1 MIVYSYNRQITP
13 PAPFVHITV
22 QRPDKAAAV
31 PDVPA
36 QLDTAADTTVVP
48 ASVVEILGLVQ
59 LGEAEI
65 MGFGGHITTVPTFL
79 VSLAVREFEPIL
91 VKVLANP
98 DEPCVLLGR
107 DVLNQYRVL
116 LDGPRLKLQIDQ

>member
-13 PAPFVHITV
+13 SAPFVHITV
-22 QRPDKAAAV
+22 ERPDKGAAV
-31 PDVPA
+31 ADVPS
-36 QLDTAADTTVVP
+36 QLDTAADITVVP
-48 ASVVEILGLVQ
+48 ASVVETLGLVQ
-59 LGEAEI
+59 LGEVEI

-79 VSLAVREFEPIL
+79 VSLAIRQFEPII
-91 VKVLANP
+91 VKVLVNP

-116 LDGPRLKLQIDQ
+116 LDGPRLKLQID